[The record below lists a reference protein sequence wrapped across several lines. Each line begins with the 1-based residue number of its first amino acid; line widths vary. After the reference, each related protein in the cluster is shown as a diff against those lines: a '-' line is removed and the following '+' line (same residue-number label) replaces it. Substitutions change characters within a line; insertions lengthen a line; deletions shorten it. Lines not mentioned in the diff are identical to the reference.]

1 MQSPLKPEAGELEAL
16 RTARRDL
23 HRIPELAGQEKKTRA
38 YIESYIACHTTRL
51 VIKHSSEKGIIAS
64 YQGGGGLP
72 VIGFRAELDALPVE
86 DAKADAPYRSRHPG
100 LSHAC
105 GHDAHMSILLQLIR
119 WVDRI
124 APAVNCCFI
133 FQAAEE
139 VMAGARE
146 LIPLLR
152 EQKLEYLYSL
162 HVTPDLYAGYF
173 SLRPGLALAGCLNA
187 ELLLELAAGH
197 ASDQPDALQVL
208 ADVRQFQEVYRTDSR
223 FCKITHVETNGYY
236 NVIPDRLKL
245 YLTIRSAEA
254 AALREGY
261 QQLLDAV
268 SASSQVRG
276 LLDSRIISEYPC
288 CVNDPALTRLT
299 ARLLSRRFGREQVLE
314 APFLFSSD
322 DFAFYAKELP
332 AVKTCYYFIGAYVRE
347 NNHVHTGAFDLDEN
361 ALLFGLSSYQAIIQM
376 FVQAGRSRKAPGQ

>member
-1 MQSPLKPEAGELEAL
+1 MQSSLKPGAGELEAL
-16 RTARRDL
+16 RTTRRDL
-23 HRIPELAGQEKKTRA
+23 HCIPELAGQEEKTRA
-38 YIESYIACHTTRL
+38 YIESYIDCHTTR
-51 VIKHSSEKGIIAS
+51 IAIEHSSEKGIIAS

-187 ELLLELAAGH
+187 ELLLELASGH

-208 ADVRQFQEVYRTDSR
+208 TEVRQFQEDYRTDSR

-245 YLTIRSAEA
+245 YLTVRSADA

-268 SASSQVRG
+268 SASSQVLG

-299 ARLLSRRFGREQVLE
+299 ARLLGKRFGREQVLE

-332 AVKTCYYFIGAYVRE
+332 DVQTCYYFIGAYMRE
-347 NNHVHTGAFDLDEN
+347 NNHVHTRAFDMDEN

-376 FVQAGRSRKAPGQ
+376 FVQAGRSRKVPGQ

>member
-1 MQSPLKPEAGELEAL
+1 MQSSLKRGADELEEL
-16 RTARRDL
+16 RRTRRDL
-23 HRIPELAGQEKKTRA
+23 HRIPELAGQEKKTRL
-38 YIESYIACHTTRL
+38 YIEDYILSHTAHIR
-51 VIKHSSEKGIIAS
+51 IEHSSEKGLIAS
-64 YQGGGGLP
+64 YQGGEGLP
-72 VIGFRAELDALPVE
+72 VIGFRAELDALPIE
-86 DAKADAPYRSRHPG
+86 DAKDAPYKSVHPG

-105 GHDAHMSILLQLIR
+105 GHDAHMSILLQLLR
-119 WVDRI
+119 WVDQT
-124 APAVNCCFI
+124 APAVNCRFI

-152 EQKLEYLYSL
+152 AQKLEYLYSL

-187 ELLLELAAGH
+187 ELELELASGH
-197 ASDQPDALQVL
+197 ASDQPDVLQVL
-208 ADVRQFQEVYRTDSR
+208 SEVQHFQQAYNTASR

-245 YLTIRSAEA
+245 YLTFRSAETA
-254 AALREGY
+254 VLRDGY
-261 QQLLDAV
+261 EQLLDAV

-288 CVNDPALTRLT
+288 CVNDTLLTKLT
-299 ARLLSRRFGREQVLE
+299 AGLLGKKFGSEHVLE

-322 DFAFYAKELP
+322 DFAFYARDLLN
-332 AVKTCYYFIGAYVRE
+332 VKTCYYFIGAYLRD
-347 NNHVHTGAFDLDEN
+347 NNNVHTGYFDIDEH
-361 ALLFGLSSYQAIIQM
+361 ALLYGLKSFQAIIQM
-376 FVQAGRSRKAPGQ
+376 FGQAGQPRIVPDN

>member
-1 MQSPLKPEAGELEAL
+1 MQSSLKHEAGELEEL
-16 RTARRDL
+16 RMTRRAL
-23 HRIPELAGQEKKTRA
+23 HRIPELARQEKKTRA
-38 YIESYIACHTTRL
+38 YIEDYIVRHTTR
-51 VIKHSSEKGIIAS
+51 IRIEHSSDKGIIAS
-64 YQGGGGLP
+64 YQGGAGLP

-86 DAKADAPYRSRHPG
+86 DAKADAPYRSMHPG

-119 WVDRI
+119 WVDRC

-146 LIPLLR
+146 LIPLLQA
-152 EQKLEYLYSL
+152 QKLEYLYSL

-187 ELLLELAAGH
+187 ELLLELASGH
-197 ASDQPDALQVL
+197 ASDQPDVLRVL
-208 ADVRQFQEVYRTDSR
+208 AEVQHFQEAYHTAGQ

-254 AALREGY
+254 ATLRDGY
-261 QQLLDAV
+261 QQLMDAV

-276 LLDSRIISEYPC
+276 ILDSRIISEYPC
-288 CVNDPALTRLT
+288 CVNDSALAGLT

-322 DFAFYAKELP
+322 DFAFYARELP
-332 AVKTCYYFIGAYVRE
+332 GVKTCYYFIGAYVRE
-347 NNHVHTGAFDLDEN
+347 NNNVHTGAFDIDEH
-361 ALLFGLSSYQAIIQM
+361 ALLFGLQSYQAIIQM
-376 FVQAGRSRKAPGQ
+376 FGQAGRSRRVPE